1 MGFGGNNRQKK
12 PSFSM
17 ASLFKRR
24 PVHRVDDSWAEEPV
38 SGRRVWPSDEDKRYQ
53 WVAEPGIDRKASVF
67 IANFHATRISESL
80 SCQAPDEN
88 AST

>member
-12 PSFSM
+12 PSFSL
-17 ASLFKRR
+17 ASLFKPRQ
-24 PVHRVDDSWAEEPV
+24 VHRVDDSWAEEPV

-80 SCQAPDEN
+80 SCQAPHEN